1 MTKNKT
7 ILLTGA
13 TDGIGKQT
21 AFRLAEKGVVLLMHG
36 KNNEKGNKIKEEI
49 IAKTKNRNVFYFNAD
64 FCSFDEVKSL
74 SDTIH
79 QRFSQ
84 IDILINNAGVYEK
97 EKIILK
103 NGIEKTF
110 MVNHLASFYLSLQLL
125 DLLKKQENARIIN
138 VSSMI
143 HASSID
149 FENLNGVKHYSGEEA
164 YSLSKLCNV
173 LFTYKLSSLLSHEK
187 ILVNALHPGV
197 INTKLLKAAWGAFG
211 DSAEEGAK
219 RILHLVDSNTAQN
232 SSGGYYMNDRKTK
245 SSPVSYDKEIQNKL
259 WDISLKWASIE

>member
-1 MTKNKT
+1 MQNKI

-13 TDGIGKQT
+13 TDGIGKRT
-21 AFRLAEKGVVLLMHG
+21 ALRLAEKGTTLLMHG
-36 KNNEKGNKIKEEI
+36 KDSKKGNKIKEEI
-49 IAKTKNRNVFYFNAD
+49 ITRTKNQNVFYFNAD
-64 FCSFDEVKSL
+64 FCSFDEINEL
-74 SDTIH
+74 SNAIH

-84 IDILINNAGVYEK
+84 IDILINNAGIYEK

-110 MVNHLASFYLSLQLL
+110 MVNYLAPFFLSLQLL
-125 DLLKKQENARIIN
+125 DLLKISGNARILN

-149 FENLNGVKHYSGEEA
+149 FENLNGEKQYSGEEA

-173 LFTYKLSSLLSHEK
+173 LFTYKLSSLLDKENIS
-187 ILVNALHPGV
+187 VNTLHPGV

-211 DSAEEGAK
+211 STTEEGAK
-219 RILHLVDSNTAQN
+219 RILYLTYADTIQN
-232 SSGGYYMNDRKTK
+232 NSGGYYMNDVKTK
-245 SSPVSYDKEIQNKL
+245 SSPISYDKEVQNKL
-259 WDISLKWASIE
+259 WDISLKWANIK